1 MFGYVRPSDGHLTAE
16 DKQRFQAA
24 YCGLCRSLGR
34 RYGLAARMILNYDLA
49 FLAMLLS
56 REPECPTAHCRCP
69 AHPIR
74 GCDALERQDAFD
86 AAADLSV
93 ILTWWQ
99 LTDGVADH
107 GFFRGL
113 PYRAALL
120 ALSRAYRK
128 ARARR
133 PGFDERTRA
142 YLEELARL
150 EEEIKVLRLPRDP
163 NDDRNVIL
171 EVRAGIGGED
181 KADVS
186 PEVRDGIVGPGMAFK
201 AAFNGEAE
209 IVATF
214 ICGDN
219 YCANHLD
226 DVAAHMVET
235 VKAYGADGLIAGPAF
250 NAGRYGTACGAVCAA
265 VAKELHLPVVSG
277 MYRESPGVDLYRK
290 EVTIVETA
298 DSARGMGKA
307 VPAMAAVML
316 KLLKG
321 EEIADPEAAGV
332 FPKGIRK
339 NMFYEQP
346 GAERAVQMLIKKL
359 NGEAFRTEYPMPV
372 FDRVEPRPAI
382 ADISKATIAIVTSG
396 GIVPFGNPDHIAAS
410 SAQNYG
416 AYDLDGV
423 TDLRKGEYMTA
434 HGGYD
439 QTYAN
444 ADPDRVLPIDVLRD
458 LEKEGK
464 IGKLYHV
471 FYSTVGNGTS
481 VANARK
487 FGTEIGSQLKAA
499 HVDGVILTST

>member
-1 MFGYVRPSDGHLTAE
+1 M
-16 DKQRFQAA
+16 
-24 YCGLCRSLGR
+24 
-34 RYGLAARMILNYDLA
+34 
-49 FLAMLLS
+49 
-56 REPECPTAHCRCP
+56 
-69 AHPIR
+69 
-74 GCDALERQDAFD
+74 
-86 AAADLSV
+86 
-93 ILTWWQ
+93 
-99 LTDGVADH
+99 
-107 GFFRGL
+107 
-113 PYRAALL
+113 
-120 ALSRAYRK
+120 
-128 ARARR
+128 
-133 PGFDERTRA
+133 
-142 YLEELARL
+142 
-150 EEEIKVLRLPRDP
+150 
-163 NDDRNVIL
+163 
-171 EVRAGIGGED
+171 
-181 KADVS
+181 
-186 PEVRDGIVGPGMAFK
+186 
-201 AAFNGEAE
+201 
-209 IVATF
+209 
-214 ICGDN
+214 
-219 YCANHLD
+219 
-226 DVAAHMVET
+226 
-235 VKAYGADGLIAGPAF
+235 
-250 NAGRYGTACGAVCAA
+250 CAA
-265 VAKELHLPVVSG
+265 VAKELQLPVVSG

-307 VPAMAAVML
+307 VPPWPPSCSSCSRARRSPIL
-316 KLLKG
+316 
-321 EEIADPEAAGV
+321 
-332 FPKGIRK
+332 
-339 NMFYEQP
+339 
-346 GAERAVQMLIKKL
+346 ERPASSPR
-359 NGEAFRTEYPMPV
+359 ASARTCSMNSPARNALCRCSSRNSTAKRSAPNTPCLCSTALS
-372 FDRVEPRPAI
+372 PRPAI

>member
-1 MFGYVRPSDGHLTAE
+1 MSTEERSVNQPEEQPSLSE
-16 DKQRFQAA
+16 QRLIRRAKLKELQDAGQDPFQITKFVVKHHSADIKE
-24 YCGLCRSLGR
+24 G
-34 RYGLAARMILNYDLA
+34 
-49 FLAMLLS
+49 F
-56 REPECPTAHCRCP
+56 E
-69 AHPIR
+69 
-74 GCDALERQDAFD
+74 ALEGAMT
-86 AAADLSV
+86 SV
-93 ILTWWQ
+93 
-99 LTDGVADH
+99 
-107 GFFRGL
+107 
-113 PYRAALL
+113 
-120 ALSRAYRK
+120 
-128 ARARR
+128 
-133 PGFDERTRA
+133 
-142 YLEELARL
+142 
-150 EEEIKVLRLPRDP
+150 
-163 NDDRNVIL
+163 
-171 EVRAGIGGED
+171 
-181 KADVS
+181 
-186 PEVRDGIVGPGMAFK
+186 
-201 AAFNGEAE
+201 
-209 IVATF
+209 
-214 ICGDN
+214 
-219 YCANHLD
+219 
-226 DVAAHMVET
+226 
-235 VKAYGADGLIAGPAF
+235 
-250 NAGRYGTACGAVCAA
+250 AGRIMS
-265 VAKELHLPVVSG
+265 K
-277 MYRESPGVDLYRK
+277 
-290 EVTIVETA
+290 
-298 DSARGMGKA
+298 RGMGKA

-382 ADISKATIAIVTSG
+382 AAISKATIAIVTSG

>member
-1 MFGYVRPSDGHLTAE
+1 MSTEERSVNQPEEQPSLSE
-16 DKQRFQAA
+16 QRLIRRAKLKELQDAGQDPFQITKFVVKHHSADIKE
-24 YCGLCRSLGR
+24 G
-34 RYGLAARMILNYDLA
+34 
-49 FLAMLLS
+49 F
-56 REPECPTAHCRCP
+56 E
-69 AHPIR
+69 
-74 GCDALERQDAFD
+74 ALEGAMT
-86 AAADLSV
+86 SV
-93 ILTWWQ
+93 
-99 LTDGVADH
+99 
-107 GFFRGL
+107 
-113 PYRAALL
+113 
-120 ALSRAYRK
+120 
-128 ARARR
+128 
-133 PGFDERTRA
+133 
-142 YLEELARL
+142 
-150 EEEIKVLRLPRDP
+150 
-163 NDDRNVIL
+163 
-171 EVRAGIGGED
+171 
-181 KADVS
+181 
-186 PEVRDGIVGPGMAFK
+186 
-201 AAFNGEAE
+201 
-209 IVATF
+209 
-214 ICGDN
+214 
-219 YCANHLD
+219 
-226 DVAAHMVET
+226 
-235 VKAYGADGLIAGPAF
+235 
-250 NAGRYGTACGAVCAA
+250 AGRIMS
-265 VAKELHLPVVSG
+265 K
-277 MYRESPGVDLYRK
+277 
-290 EVTIVETA
+290 
-298 DSARGMGKA
+298 RGMGKA

-321 EEIADPEAAGV
+321 GEIADPEAAGV

-487 FGTEIGSQLKAA
+487 FGTEIGSRLKAA

>member
-1 MFGYVRPSDGHLTAE
+1 M
-16 DKQRFQAA
+16 A
-24 YCGLCRSLGR
+24 Y
-34 RYGLAARMILNYDLA
+34 
-49 FLAMLLS
+49 
-56 REPECPTAHCRCP
+56 
-69 AHPIR
+69 
-74 GCDALERQDAFD
+74 
-86 AAADLSV
+86 
-93 ILTWWQ
+93 Q
-99 LTDGVADH
+99 LVH
-107 GFFRGL
+107 YINQFF
-113 PYRAALL
+113 
-120 ALSRAYRK
+120 
-128 ARARR
+128 
-133 PGFDERTRA
+133 
-142 YLEELARL
+142 
-150 EEEIKVLRLPRDP
+150 
-163 NDDRNVIL
+163 
-171 EVRAGIGGED
+171 AGIGGED

-265 VAKELHLPVVSG
+265 VAKELQLPVVSG

>member
-1 MFGYVRPSDGHLTAE
+1 M
-16 DKQRFQAA
+16 A
-24 YCGLCRSLGR
+24 YKLVH
-34 RYGLAARMILNYDLA
+34 YIN
-49 FLAMLLS
+49 
-56 REPECPTAHCRCP
+56 
-69 AHPIR
+69 
-74 GCDALERQDAFD
+74 Q
-86 AAADLSV
+86 
-93 ILTWWQ
+93 
-99 LTDGVADH
+99 
-107 GFFRGL
+107 FF
-113 PYRAALL
+113 
-120 ALSRAYRK
+120 
-128 ARARR
+128 
-133 PGFDERTRA
+133 
-142 YLEELARL
+142 
-150 EEEIKVLRLPRDP
+150 
-163 NDDRNVIL
+163 
-171 EVRAGIGGED
+171 AGIGGED

-265 VAKELHLPVVSG
+265 VAKELQLPVVSG

-382 ADISKATIAIVTSG
+382 ADISKATIIDPVTS
-396 GIVPFGNPDHIAAS
+396 PKFEDYAATY
-410 SAQNYG
+410 AELRK
-416 AYDLDGV
+416 AKGV
-423 TDLRKGEYMTA
+423 TIERARDVMSDATYYATMMVKKDDADGMVSGAVNTTA
-434 HGGYD
+434 HTIRPAFEFIKTKPGYSVVSSVFLMCLK
-439 QTYAN
+439 
-444 ADPDRVLPIDVLRD
+444 DRVLVFGDCAVNPNPTSQQLAEIAVASADTAKVFGIDPRVAMLS
-458 LEKEGK
+458 
-464 IGKLYHV
+464 
-471 FYSTVGNGTS
+471 YSTGTS
-481 VANARK
+481 GKGADVDVVVEATALAKEKAPELSLEGPLQYDAAIDPTVAKTKLPNSKVAGKATVFIFPDLNTGNNTYKAVQRAA
-487 FGTEIGSQLKAA
+487 EAVAIGPVLQGLNKPVNDLSRGCTVPDIVNTVAITAIQAA
-499 HVDGVILTST
+499 AEKQK

>member
-1 MFGYVRPSDGHLTAE
+1 MASKLVHYIN
-16 DKQRFQAA
+16 Q
-24 YCGLCRSLGR
+24 
-34 RYGLAARMILNYDLA
+34 
-49 FLAMLLS
+49 
-56 REPECPTAHCRCP
+56 
-69 AHPIR
+69 
-74 GCDALERQDAFD
+74 
-86 AAADLSV
+86 
-93 ILTWWQ
+93 
-99 LTDGVADH
+99 
-107 GFFRGL
+107 FF
-113 PYRAALL
+113 
-120 ALSRAYRK
+120 
-128 ARARR
+128 
-133 PGFDERTRA
+133 
-142 YLEELARL
+142 
-150 EEEIKVLRLPRDP
+150 
-163 NDDRNVIL
+163 
-171 EVRAGIGGED
+171 AGIGGED

-265 VAKELHLPVVSG
+265 VAKELQLPVVSG

-321 EEIADPEAAGV
+321 ETIADPEAAGV

-382 ADISKATIAIVTSG
+382 ADISKATIAIVT
-396 GIVPFGNPDHIAAS
+396 
-410 SAQNYG
+410 
-416 AYDLDGV
+416 
-423 TDLRKGEYMTA
+423 T
-434 HGGYD
+434 
-439 QTYAN
+439 
-444 ADPDRVLPIDVLRD
+444 
-458 LEKEGK
+458 
-464 IGKLYHV
+464 
-471 FYSTVGNGTS
+471 
-481 VANARK
+481 
-487 FGTEIGSQLKAA
+487 
-499 HVDGVILTST
+499 

>member
-1 MFGYVRPSDGHLTAE
+1 M
-16 DKQRFQAA
+16 
-24 YCGLCRSLGR
+24 
-34 RYGLAARMILNYDLA
+34 
-49 FLAMLLS
+49 
-56 REPECPTAHCRCP
+56 
-69 AHPIR
+69 
-74 GCDALERQDAFD
+74 
-86 AAADLSV
+86 
-93 ILTWWQ
+93 
-99 LTDGVADH
+99 
-107 GFFRGL
+107 
-113 PYRAALL
+113 
-120 ALSRAYRK
+120 
-128 ARARR
+128 
-133 PGFDERTRA
+133 
-142 YLEELARL
+142 
-150 EEEIKVLRLPRDP
+150 
-163 NDDRNVIL
+163 
-171 EVRAGIGGED
+171 
-181 KADVS
+181 
-186 PEVRDGIVGPGMAFK
+186 
-201 AAFNGEAE
+201 
-209 IVATF
+209 
-214 ICGDN
+214 
-219 YCANHLD
+219 
-226 DVAAHMVET
+226 
-235 VKAYGADGLIAGPAF
+235 
-250 NAGRYGTACGAVCAA
+250 
-265 VAKELHLPVVSG
+265 AKELQLPVVSG

-321 EEIADPEAAGV
+321 EEIAAPEAAGV

-464 IGKLYHV
+464 IGKLYHM

>member
-1 MFGYVRPSDGHLTAE
+1 M
-16 DKQRFQAA
+16 A
-24 YCGLCRSLGR
+24 YKLVH
-34 RYGLAARMILNYDLA
+34 YIN
-49 FLAMLLS
+49 
-56 REPECPTAHCRCP
+56 
-69 AHPIR
+69 
-74 GCDALERQDAFD
+74 Q
-86 AAADLSV
+86 
-93 ILTWWQ
+93 
-99 LTDGVADH
+99 
-107 GFFRGL
+107 FF
-113 PYRAALL
+113 
-120 ALSRAYRK
+120 
-128 ARARR
+128 
-133 PGFDERTRA
+133 
-142 YLEELARL
+142 
-150 EEEIKVLRLPRDP
+150 
-163 NDDRNVIL
+163 
-171 EVRAGIGGED
+171 AGIGGED

-265 VAKELHLPVVSG
+265 VAKELQLPVVSG

-321 EEIADPEAAGV
+321 EAIADPEAAGV

-423 TDLRKGEYMTA
+423 TDLQIVVDVVDVGVGDLGYVHQTA
-434 HGGYD
+434 PAVRQAHKR
-439 QTYAN
+439 AK
-444 ADPDRVLPIDVLRD
+444 LRD
-458 LEKEGK
+458 TGDGTLHNCSDFH
-464 IGKLYHV
+464 LH
-471 FYSTVGNGTS
+471 TVRFSLLNHS
-481 VANARK
+481 CRK
-487 FGTEIGSQLKAA
+487 KSFHRA
-499 HVDGVILTST
+499 